1 MRRKNTL
8 KKLQLSFRESA
19 GLLDRYTIPASGI
32 LAYSVSE
39 AIAAA
44 EKIDTTIYKRYR
56 QYP

>member
-1 MRRKNTL
+1 M